1 MKDHTDKAGI
11 RCAAVAIALALF
23 ITIIWGPVNTIWIGP
38 WIYEGT
44 SLGSLAWRKAWVVNG
59 WILVSPIVIAFG
71 YCIFTMARAI
81 RKDDAERNDRLKVK
95 P

>member
-11 RCAAVAIALALF
+11 RCVITLLSLLLF
-23 ITIIWGPVNTIWIGP
+23 IVLVWGPVNNIWIGP

-44 SLGSLAWRKAWVVNG
+44 SLGSLAWRKAWVVNS
-59 WILVSPIVIAFG
+59 WILLSPIAIAFG
-71 YCIFTMARAI
+71 YCIFTMTRAI
-81 RKDDAERNDRLKVK
+81 RKDDAERNDRLNVK

>member
-11 RCAAVAIALALF
+11 RCAAVAIVLALF

-38 WIYEGT
+38 WIYEGA
-44 SLGSLAWRKAWVVNG
+44 SFGSLAWRKAWVVNG
-59 WILVSPIVIAFG
+59 WILLSPIAIAFG
-71 YCIFTMARAI
+71 YCIFTITRAI
-81 RKDDAERNDRLKVK
+81 RKDDAERSDRLKVK